1 MYINDSQRM
10 PQGQEGIP
18 TQEHLGQA
26 VMYFFGPQLPVAQA
40 GKGPGAP
47 RRISQ
52 THLWMSLLL
61 CVLQGMSNFQQW
73 RRLVC
78 TQVVGGWQPIHL
90 TDDALIK
97 RLEQAGVQEIQQLF
111 EQVSGWIEE
120 RFGHVWSMLLA
131 PFASEILAI
140 DECTLDRIYRHLRP
154 LRALANGDEGLLA
167 GKVVGLFD
175 VRRQQWKA
183 LRFLDSVRAQGPVH
197 AIPLLQSI
205 QTGALLLF
213 DLGYFSFPW
222 LDYLTERGYFYVC
235 RLREQ
240 THYQIAHIYYQHD
253 QVLDAWVW
261 LGCDRRNRT
270 GALVRLV
277 CFSDGEKVRSY
288 LSNVYDPRQLHVRQI
303 AQLYARRWEIELA
316 FLTLKEY
323 LGLHHWWSGKRVH
336 IEQQLWLILT
346 VAQLYQ
352 ALRMVLAAELHLDPF
367 DVSLPL
373 LMEQIPY
380 LLRERQAPVAWLR
393 EHGWQLGLLRPNP
406 RVQTQ
411 APEIPD
417 DSLCF
422 PSEPVPLM
430 RPARYRTPRRCTKQ
444 SSGAS
449 KRKRKREQLA
459 MQQQASGVT

>member
-1 MYINDSQRM
+1 MYINNSQRM

-18 TQEHLGQA
+18 TQEHLSQA
-26 VMYFFGPQLPVAQA
+26 VMHFFEPQLPVAQA
-40 GKGPGAP
+40 GKRPGAP

-78 TQVVGGWQPIHL
+78 TQVVGGRPPIHL

-97 RLEQAGVQEIQQLF
+97 RLEQAGVQEISQLF
-111 EQVSGWIEE
+111 EQVSGWIEQ
-120 RFGHVWSMLLA
+120 RFGHLWSTMLA

-175 VRRQQWKA
+175 VRRPQWKA
-183 LRFLDSVRAQGPVH
+183 LRFLESVRAQGPVH
-197 AIPLLQSI
+197 AIPLLQPI
-205 QTGALLLF
+205 QAGALLLF

-222 LDYLTERGYFYVC
+222 LDYLTERGYSHVC
-235 RLREQ
+235 RLREL
-240 THYQIAHIYYQHD
+240 TSYQFVHISSQHD
-253 QVLDAWVW
+253 QVLDALVW
-261 LGCDRRNRT
+261 LGGDSRNRA
-270 GALVRLV
+270 GALARLV
-277 CFSDGEKVRSY
+277 RFHDGEKGRNY
-288 LSNVYDPRQLHVRQI
+288 LSNVYDPRQLSLRQI
-303 AQLYARRWEIELA
+303 AQLYARSFDIELA

-323 LGLHHWWSGKRVH
+323 LGPHHWWSGKRVH

-352 ALRMVLAAELHLDPF
+352 ALRMVVAAELHLDPF

-373 LMEQIPY
+373 LMEQVPC
-380 LLRERQAPVAWLR
+380 LLQERQAPVAWLR
-393 EHGWQLGLLRPNP
+393 EHSWQIGLLRPST

-422 PSEPVPLM
+422 PCDPVPLT
-430 RPARYRTPRRCTKQ
+430 RPARYRTPQRRTKQ

-459 MQQQASGVT
+459 MLQQASGVT